1 MNNRQK
7 LLYSGALGV
16 MAVLIMAVPATV
28 SVYATQGP
36 FINIGPP
43 FDANSLATFTEGGT
57 IHVVYEA
64 PAGGGVYYGLV
75 LSGEGGNSEELQ
87 DVPQKIIDA
96 GTNPGL
102 FVAAGKTF
110 VVANNPGENEPNFA
124 TCNSDDD
131 DCEEARPVG
140 TDAPS
145 EEVVITFAS
154 GVETYEDEETSDL
167 RDSRNTFDSCN
178 DGCDTDAFVVDPH
191 PDYDTITG
199 TQWISHSPDGLG
211 QPNDVETY
219 FAEFELPAG
228 FTNPS
233 ITVDIHAD
241 NVATIFLN
249 GDQIGQQPPGE
260 ISENFQD
267 PVESFTNTTATLFN
281 VGTNFLTFEVENF
294 SDPSGLNY
302 NATVTYQ
309 PGEII
314 ITSFPTFSDIPSL
327 QSVVYNFFFGTPQIP
342 YAQATTCDPATSP
355 QVTASPDAQ
364 DVYFVWE
371 DCGEIMFQASHDG
384 GDSFEEAKNLSNNA
398 GISKDPRIALT
409 GAGTVVV
416 TWQDNTPGNEEIF
429 YSRSTDGGETF
440 NGGSPVGSP
449 INLSNTNK
457 KSDDHQLKALDDD
470 VYVTWV
476 DYKTGNGDIYFKAS
490 KDNDGASFGTTKN
503 LSTNVLSFMSSRD
516 PDLAAHDAM
525 VSVIWTVHLDKNARL
540 PGEIIFRE
548 SLNEGSTFGKQ
559 ILVSKTL
566 FKASKTPQ
574 VDYTDDGER
583 YVAWLDKGGPVRQF
597 IASGTFAVLASE
609 SEDGKTF
616 TAAVNQSDSPDN
628 LKALVDATLLEV
640 VGDVTVFDPGSRR
653 G

>member
-1 MNNRQK
+1 
-7 LLYSGALGV
+7 

-28 SVYATQGP
+28 SVYAAQGP

-43 FDANSLATFTEGGT
+43 FDANSLATFTAGGT

-64 PAGGGVYYGLV
+64 PAGGVYYGLV
-75 LSGEGGNSEELQ
+75 LSGPGGNSESLQ
-87 DVPQKIIDA
+87 DVPQKIIDV

-110 VVANNPGENEPNFA
+110 VVANNPGDNEPNFA

-145 EEVVITFAS
+145 EVEITFAS
-154 GVETYEDEETSDL
+154 GVETYLDDGENV

-178 DGCDTDAFVVDPH
+178 EGCDSDAYVVDPH
-191 PDYDTITG
+191 PAYDIIPG
-199 TQWISHSPDGLG
+199 TQWISHSSDGEG

-219 FAEFELPAG
+219 FAEFVLPED

-233 ITVDIHAD
+233 ITIDIHAD
-241 NVATIFLN
+241 NIATIFLN
-249 GDQIGQQPPGE
+249 GEQIGQQFNPVIEAGTE
-260 ISENFQD
+260 VNFQD
-267 PVESFTNTTATLFN
+267 PVDSFTATDNFQA
-281 VGTNFLTFEVENF
+281 GTNVLAFEVENF
-294 SDPSGLNY
+294 NDPSGLDY
-302 NATVTYQ
+302 KATVTYET
-309 PGEII
+309 GGII
-314 ITSFPTFSDIPSL
+314 ITSFPSFSTIQSL
-327 QSVVYNFFFGTPQIP
+327 QSVVYNLFFGTPQIP
-342 YAQATTCDPATSP
+342 YAQAATCDPATPP
-355 QVTASPDAQ
+355 QVTASSDAQ

-384 GDSFEEAKNLSNNA
+384 GATFEDAMNLSNNV
-398 GISKDPRIALT
+398 GKSRDPRIAMT
-409 GAGTVVV
+409 GAGTIVV

-429 YSRSTDGGETF
+429 YSRSTNGGEIF
-440 NGGSPVGSP
+440 NGGSPGSP
-449 INLSNTNK
+449 VNLSNTNQ

-476 DYKTGNGDIYFKAS
+476 DYKTGNGDIYFRAA
-490 KDNDGASFGTTKN
+490 KDNDGASFGATKN

-525 VSVIWTVHLDKNARL
+525 VSVVWTVHLDKKALL

-559 ILVSKTL
+559 IPISKTL
-566 FKASKTPQ
+566 LKASKTPQ
-574 VDYTDDGER
+574 LDYTDDGER
-583 YVAWLDKGGPVRQF
+583 YVAWLDKGGPVRNF
-597 IASGTFAVLASE
+597 IATGTFAVLASE

-616 TAAVNQSDSPDN
+616 TKAVNQSDSPNN
-628 LKALVDATLLEV
+628 LKKLVDATLLEV